1 MSLYYCTTKVWKLQ
15 PDALLNK
22 STRQNG
28 HSHRCVLTYV
38 ALLSSLLQLFRLFIL
53 VFHLKQKHE
62 ERQRLLHYL
71 QHKNTALA
79 TVTFIFIINQEAC
92 AKELIMSTIPC
103 FHWRR
108 IFKFVTGLGTLCS
121 LWLVWGLFVI
131 CDWCGDSL

>member
-1 MSLYYCTTKVWKLQ
+1 M
-15 PDALLNK
+15 
-22 STRQNG
+22 
-28 HSHRCVLTYV
+28 LTYV

-79 TVTFIFIINQEAC
+79 TGTFIFLINQEAC
-92 AKELIMSTIPC
+92 GKEIKISTLPC

-108 IFKFVTGLGTLCS
+108 IFKFATGVGTLYN
-121 LWLVWGLFVI
+121 L
-131 CDWCGDSL
+131 